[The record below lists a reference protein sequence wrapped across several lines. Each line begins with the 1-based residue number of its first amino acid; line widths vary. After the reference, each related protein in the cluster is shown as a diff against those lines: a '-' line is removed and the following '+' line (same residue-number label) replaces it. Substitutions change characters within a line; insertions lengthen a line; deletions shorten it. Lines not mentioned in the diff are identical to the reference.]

1 MEKWTRQYPNGSH
14 TRILFDPASPLE
26 ADLDDEWSVATF
38 SLPIGFA
45 VVAVFFFV
53 GLGAVAGP
61 GGGGVAPAALNRPR
75 QWGVL
80 RAATTSGA
88 AAGCFVFFFLMR
100 RGA

>member
-45 VVAVFFFV
+45 VVAVFFIV
-53 GLGAVAGP
+53 GL
-61 GGGGVAPAALNRPR
+61 AALACRDGGR
-75 QWGVL
+75 V
-80 RAATTSGA
+80 A
-88 AAGCFVFFFLMR
+88 AA
-100 RGA
+100 A

>member
-45 VVAVFFFV
+45 GVAGFFFV
-53 GLGAVAGP
+53 GLGALACR
-61 GGGGVAPAALNRPR
+61 GGGRGAAGAYRRGPAWDVLLAATSSGAPAR
-75 QWGVL
+75 WSHSSSV
-80 RAATTSGA
+80 
-88 AAGCFVFFFLMR
+88 VR

>member
-53 GLGAVAGP
+53 GVAAFAGR
-61 GGGGVAPAALNRPR
+61 GGGG
-75 QWGVL
+75 
-80 RAATTSGA
+80 GA
-88 AAGCFVFFFLMR
+88 AAASRPAPPLDFFP
-100 RGA
+100 GATSSRTPARFSHSFS